1 MNVKAMLSKITN
13 LFSPRLGRVS
23 ALFSAFIERDRSV
36 FLNFLLVALLMAF
49 ALFVRLALAPV
60 SAGLQYVTFFPAV
73 TLAAIAG
80 GIRSGLLA
88 TLIGL
93 LLATYFFIPPYEFSA
108 ESFKNGFW
116 SNMVFLADGII
127 MSFAIEAMHRYRQ
140 HYQRELD
147 EIRETQ
153 AREVS
158 LNLELNRHIHE
169 LRQSELVLQ
178 RFQAIVDSTDDA
190 VISKTLD
197 GIITSWNPAA
207 QRIFGYS
214 REEAIGKSMQMLIP
228 ADHVNEEA
236 EILSRLSHG
245 EKLNHFETVRR
256 CKDGHRIDVSVTI
269 SPIFDHEG
277 QVAGV
282 SKIARDITAQRA
294 AEKQLELFF
303 DLSLDML
310 CISSEDGYFRRINP
324 GFTQALGWSVEEM
337 LSRPY
342 LDFIHPDD
350 VAATLHEVER
360 QVVSGERV
368 FHFENRYLH
377 KEGSYRLLSWVS
389 VPHEGGLMFAAA
401 RDITEQKRN
410 ELLLQQAKAAA
421 EQASRAKSDFLAA
434 MSHEIRTPMNG
445 VIGMLDVL
453 LQTSLKGH
461 QVEMVNLIHDSA
473 NSLLGII
480 EDILDFS
487 RIEAGKLQIE
497 QERLSIEE
505 VVEKSCN
512 LFNHIAEKKQVELMM
527 FIDPAIPHPVLG
539 DALRLRQILTNLIN
553 NAIKFSSGE
562 DRTGQVIVR
571 VSMSR
576 REDERVWLDFTV
588 RDNGI
593 GMDEQTQARLFTPF
607 EQADSSTSRRFGGT
621 GLGLAIA
628 GHLVQLMGGVIRVQS
643 RPDAGSTFT
652 VSLPFIVA
660 HQSEVTASPVAG
672 LPCLVIGADAGL
684 TEYIAVQL
692 AHAGAEVQRV
702 ADIDAARK
710 LPSEGLW
717 VWVHDVL
724 KAPPPLDEL
733 RAAAGLCAGADV
745 RLFVIG
751 RGNRRRARRVAQ
763 DLVQVDGNLL
773 SRRELLQAVAI
784 AAGLAEVQVHPDSPG
799 LTRAACE
806 APSHEEAARC
816 GRLILVAEDNET
828 NQQVIRQQLAILGF
842 AAEVSNDGVEAQA
855 RWARGEYALLL
866 TDIHMPNM
874 DGYELVA
881 AIRAEEAGAA
891 MGRTPVI
898 ALSANALADEE
909 ARCRAAGMDDYLS
922 KPVRLDMLRAM
933 LEKWLPVDVR
943 VLEAL
948 VGKDAAGGLLQDF
961 RTSAARIAAGI
972 NADFA
977 AGNLSGVGS
986 GAHKL
991 KSSARSVG
999 ALRLGEVCEQ
1009 IERAVK
1015 VGIAVDELMAQFDL
1029 AIGAVEQYLA
1039 KRPMVSREEG
1049 R

>member
-1 MNVKAMLSKITN
+1 MNVKAMLSKITS
-13 LFSPRLGRVS
+13 LFSPSLERITAGV
-23 ALFSAFIERDRSV
+23 AAFIEKDRSP
-36 FLNFLLVALLMAF
+36 FLDYLLVALLMAF
-49 ALFVRLALAPV
+49 ALFVRLAIAPV

-116 SNMVFLADGII
+116 SNAVFLADGII
-127 MSFAIEAMHRYRQ
+127 MSFAIEAMHRYRK

-153 AREVS
+153 AREAS
-158 LNLELNRHIHE
+158 LNLELSKHIHE

-178 RFQAIVDSTDDA
+178 RFGAIVDSTDDA

-214 REEAIGKSMQMLIP
+214 REEAIGESMQMLIP
-228 ADHVNEEA
+228 ADHVDEEA

-245 EKLNHFETVRR
+245 EKVNHFYTVRR

-269 SPIFDHEG
+269 SPIFDHDG
-277 QVAGV
+277 QVVGV
-282 SKIARDITAQRA
+282 SNITRDITAQRA

-310 CISSEDGYFRRINP
+310 CISSEDGYFKRINP

-368 FHFENRYLH
+368 FHFENRYQH
-377 KEGSYRLLSWVS
+377 KDGSYRLLSWVS

-453 LQTSLKGH
+453 LQTSLKGN

-497 QERLSIEE
+497 QERLSIED

-512 LFNHIAEKKQVELMM
+512 LFIHIAEKKQVELMM
-527 FIDPAIPHPVLG
+527 FIDPAIAHPVLG

-571 VSMSR
+571 VSLSR

-588 RDNGI
+588 RDSGI

-628 GHLVQLMGGVIRVQS
+628 SHLVQLMGGEIRVQS
-643 RPDAGSTFT
+643 KPDAGSTFT

-660 HQSEVTASPVAG
+660 HQSEITISPVAG
-672 LPCLVIGADAGL
+672 LPCLVIGSDEGL
-684 TEYIAVQL
+684 AEDIALQL

-717 VWVHDVL
+717 VWVFDAQ

-733 RAAAGLCAGADV
+733 RAAAGLHADV

-751 RGNRRRARRVAQ
+751 RGKRRRVRRVAQ

-784 AAGLAEVQVHPDSPG
+784 AAGLAEIEVHPDSPG
-799 LTRAACE
+799 LTHASFE

-855 RWARGEYALLL
+855 RWARGEYALVL

-881 AIRAEEAGAA
+881 AIRDEEASSGS
-891 MGRTPVI
+891 GRTPVI
-898 ALSANALADEE
+898 ALTANALADEE

-922 KPVRLDMLRAM
+922 KPVRLELLRAR

-948 VGKDAAGGLLQDF
+948 VGKDAAGGLLQNF
-961 RTSAARIAAGI
+961 RSSAARIAAGI

-986 GAHKL
+986 AAHKL

-1009 IERAVK
+1009 LERAVK
-1015 VGIAVDELMAQFDL
+1015 EGAAVDELMAQFDL
-1029 AIGAVEQYLA
+1029 AMGAVEQYLA
-1039 KRPMVSREEG
+1039 RRLKVSREAG